1 MSIPSNLTCG
11 RQTLDLSCPQVMG
24 ILNVTPDSFSDGGR
38 YNLLDAA
45 IGHAHTMIEEGA
57 TLIDIGGESTR
68 PGAQPVASQEELDR
82 VLPVLEALRSRF
94 DVVVSIDT
102 SNPELMRESAR
113 LGAGLLNDVRAF
125 LRPGAEAAAL
135 QAVTDHQVAVC
146 FMHMQGEPTD
156 MQVAPHYDDVTQ
168 QVYIF
173 LENRL
178 QQLMA
183 LGIPQ
188 AQCLADPG
196 FGFGK
201 TLAHNYSLLANLRRF
216 EALGIPLLAG
226 MSRKSMIGVPL
237 GKPAHERVHGSVAA
251 ALLAAERG
259 ARILRVHDV
268 GPTMDALKILQHLS

>member
-11 RQTLDLSCPQVMG
+11 RQTLDLSNPQVMG

-45 IGHAHTMIEEGA
+45 IDHAHAMIEEGA

-68 PGAQPVASQEELDR
+68 PGARPVASQEELDR

-135 QAVTDHQVAVC
+135 QAVTDYQVAIC

-156 MQVAPHYDDVTQ
+156 MQVAPHYDDVTR
-168 QVYIF
+168 QVYSF
-173 LENRL
+173 LEDRL

-201 TLAHNYSLLANLRRF
+201 TLAHNYSLLASLQRF
-216 EALGIPLLAG
+216 ETLGVPLLAG

-268 GPTMDALKILQHLS
+268 GPTVDALKILQQLS